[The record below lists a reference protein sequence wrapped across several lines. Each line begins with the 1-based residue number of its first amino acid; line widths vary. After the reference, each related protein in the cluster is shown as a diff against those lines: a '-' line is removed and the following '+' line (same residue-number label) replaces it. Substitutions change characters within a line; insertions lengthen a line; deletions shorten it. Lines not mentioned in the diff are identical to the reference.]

1 MANLVWVDSR
11 VKGVGKSWYYG
22 GADQMTLDE
31 LQQAID
37 EHNACVFYNDI
48 FYDNV
53 KDIPLVKELRY
64 IEEFG
69 MPTNLTISTDPTV
82 TVVPKGTTLYIGYCS
97 RRFVFPKVEE

>member
-1 MANLVWVDSR
+1 MMKGRSKENLR
-11 VKGVGKSWYYG
+11 KGKGTSTLRLAMLAVVTMIAAVGARAQTYY
-22 GADQMTLDE
+22 
-31 LQQAID
+31 
-37 EHNACVFYNDI
+37 VFYNDI